1 MLISLFH
8 LTLYGFVTLFSKSEI
23 DYQFRD
29 LTSSEGLSY
38 NDPCRIQV
46 FRGLMLPSRL
56 FSLNVAFI
64 LAVFLGVALGLADL
78 GFVNKVAYVI
88 SEVFMRL
95 LKLVSLPIIFLSLV
109 STTSGMEDLKQ
120 FRFMGLRVVR
130 YTLLTT
136 VLAALVALGMFL
148 MVDPVSGMEPTTLA
162 EEVRLDKTSY
172 VDYLLKAIP
181 SNALKPFV
189 DNQVIGVMMIAI
201 LLSLSILTL
210 PKEQRFHLHSLFH
223 GLFSAVM
230 KMTSW
235 IVRLM
240 PLAVFGFIVL
250 FIKDYRTG
258 LDAKS
263 IGLYLFCVVAA
274 NLIQA
279 LIVLPTL
286 LKLKG
291 IAPLLFAKQMFP
303 ALSVAFISK
312 SSSATIPTAI
322 KCATERAHI
331 STRIAH
337 FTLPLCTTINMN
349 GCAAFILTT
358 VLFVSMS
365 QGMEWSYVEMF
376 GWVVIATIAAVG
388 NAGVPMGCYFLS
400 SAILAAM
407 NVPLNILGV
416 ILPFYALIDMIE
428 TAINVW
434 SDSCVTA
441 IVEREVKSAEMEA
454 VA

>member
-1 MLISLFH
+1 
-8 LTLYGFVTLFSKSEI
+8 
-23 DYQFRD
+23 
-29 LTSSEGLSY
+29 
-38 NDPCRIQV
+38 
-46 FRGLMLPSRL
+46 MLPNRL
-56 FSLNVAFI
+56 FSLNLAFI
-64 LAVFLGVALGLADL
+64 FAVFLGITLGW
-78 GFVNKVAYVI
+78 GNFEVVNKTAYLI

-109 STTSGMEDLKQ
+109 STTSGMEDLSQ

-148 MVDPVSGMEPTTLA
+148 MVDPVVGMEPLTLA
-162 EEVRLDKTSY
+162 EDVKIDKTSY
-172 VDYLLKAIP
+172 IDYLLKAIP
-181 SNALKPFV
+181 ANAVRPFV
-189 DNQVIGVMMIAI
+189 ENQVIGVMMIAI
-201 LLSLSILTL
+201 FLSLSILTL
-210 PKEQRFHLHSLFH
+210 PKEQRLTLHAFFHALFT
-223 GLFSAVM
+223 AVM
-230 KMTSW
+230 KITAW
-235 IVRLM
+235 IVKLM
-240 PLAVFGFIVL
+240 PLAVFAFIVL
-250 FIKDYRTG
+250 FIKDYREG

-263 IGLYLFCVVAA
+263 IGLYLLCVVSA

-279 LIVLPTL
+279 FIVLPLL
-286 LKLKG
+286 LKFKG
-291 IAPLLFAKQMFP
+291 ISPILFAKQMFP

-312 SSSATIPTAI
+312 SSSATIPMAV

-331 STRIAH
+331 SSRIAH

-365 QGMEWSYVEMF
+365 QGMQWSYVEMV
-376 GWVVIATIAAVG
+376 GWVVIATLAAVG

-441 IVEREVKSAEMEA
+441 IVEREVKSAEMQA
-454 VA
+454 A